1 MKKSLYDFY
10 GFLLA
15 KVIHRKNA
23 LFELPLAEAGL
34 TAKEFGT
41 MVVVSDNPDLTQ
53 KEVGSIQRI
62 DRNSIGQI
70 VDALEAK
77 CLLERLQRAD
87 DRRAYNLRLT
97 PIGKKK
103 LEKIVPE
110 FERCENEL
118 LSGLDA
124 GEKKQFLELLKKIG
138 GFDHV

>member
-1 MKKSLYDFY
+1 MKKSLYDFC

-15 KVIHRKNA
+15 KVNLRKNA
-23 LFELPLAEAGL
+23 LFEAPLADAGL

-53 KEVGSIQRI
+53 KEVGNAQHI
-62 DRNSIGQI
+62 DRNSIGQV

-77 CLLERLQRAD
+77 GLLERLQRAD
-87 DRRAYNLRLT
+87 DRRVYNLRLT
-97 PIGKKK
+97 AAGKKK
-103 LEKIVPE
+103 LAKMVPK

-118 LSGLDA
+118 LSALDD
-124 GEKKQFLELLKKIG
+124 GEKKQFMELLKKIG